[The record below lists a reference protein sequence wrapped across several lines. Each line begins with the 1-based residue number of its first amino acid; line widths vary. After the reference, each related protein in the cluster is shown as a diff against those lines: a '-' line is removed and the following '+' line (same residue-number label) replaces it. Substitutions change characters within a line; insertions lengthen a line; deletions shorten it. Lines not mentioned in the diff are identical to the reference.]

1 MHLTPEQ
8 RCGTGIETRFF
19 EMIAS
24 GVGTGALFCFSLL
37 TAVGI
42 FFWLF
47 SLVSIQVPAEA
58 SLILHRDSAQTLAF
72 LSFALR
78 AQLAESLTSRVCL
91 TSSRMLLLL
100 PLPCRFLS
108 QRTGTVRL
116 GRQTS
121 VEPPELSPS
130 CVNPASG

>member
-1 MHLTPEQ
+1 
-8 RCGTGIETRFF
+8 
-19 EMIAS
+19 MIAS

-37 TAVGI
+37 TAVGAGY
-42 FFWLF
+42 F

-58 SLILHRDSAQTLAF
+58 GLILHRDNSQTLAF
-72 LSFALR
+72 LSFVLR

-91 TSSRMLLLL
+91 TSSRMLLL
-100 PLPCRFLS
+100 PPPPPCRSLS
-108 QRTGTVRL
+108 QRTGAVRL

-121 VEPPELSPS
+121 VEPPELNPS

>member
-1 MHLTPEQ
+1 
-8 RCGTGIETRFF
+8 
-19 EMIAS
+19 MIAS

-37 TAVGI
+37 TAVGAGY
-42 FFWLF
+42 F

-58 SLILHRDSAQTLAF
+58 GLILHRDSSQTLAF

-78 AQLAESLTSRVCL
+78 AQLAESLISRVCL
-91 TSSRMLLLL
+91 TSSRVLLLLLL
-100 PLPCRFLS
+100 PCRSLS
-108 QRTGTVRL
+108 QRTGAVRL

-121 VEPPELSPS
+121 VEPPELNPS